1 MPASTRLL
9 VAFLV
14 LIGAFLALVGVAVAS
29 LFAAGEH
36 ALAAVVAMAGLAGVG
51 AGGFTYWLLR
61 RDVVEDEEDEAVT
74 LILDEAPEVRPPA
87 QRAPVQRAPVQR
99 GPLRVHNMPIA
110 NLPPAY
116 VDAVLRGAQARLSA
130 IKAQDQ
136 APSASSARN

>member
-14 LIGAFLALVGVAVAS
+14 LIGAFLVLVGVAVSS
-29 LFAAGEH
+29 LFAGGEQ
-36 ALAAVVAMAGLAGVG
+36 ALAAVVAIAGLAGVG
-51 AGGFTYWLLR
+51 AGACTYWLLR
-61 RDVVEDEEDEAVT
+61 RDVIDEEEDVPMT
-74 LILDEAPEVRPPA
+74 LILDEAPEV
-87 QRAPVQRAPVQR
+87 QLPVQR
-99 GPLRVHNMPIA
+99 GPVRVHSMPIA

-130 IKAQDQ
+130 IKAQAQ

>member
-36 ALAAVVAMAGLAGVG
+36 ALAAVVTVAGLAGVG
-51 AGGFTYWLLR
+51 AGAFTYWLLR
-61 RDVVEDEEDEAVT
+61 RDVVDDEEGE
-74 LILDEAPEVRPPA
+74 PPMLVLNEPPPV
-87 QRAPVQRAPVQR
+87 QRPVQRAPV
-99 GPLRVHNMPIA
+99 RVHNMPIA

-116 VDAVLRGAQARLSA
+116 VNAVMHGAQARLSA
-130 IKAQDQ
+130 IKAQG
-136 APSASSARN
+136 ASSARN